1 MRKADVLFYEVFKE
15 EKEAINY
22 FLPKTINAQ
31 ITSKTIQEEGAEA
44 PGASLISVRTQ
55 SIIPSQW
62 AASLKGVLT
71 RSTGYEHLLKY
82 RQEAGKNVEYGY
94 LPSYCSRAVAEQ
106 AILIML
112 ALWRKLTTQ
121 QKQFESFSRDD
132 ITGTECYGKNVL
144 IVGVGRI
151 GREIARMAKGLGMNV
166 KGVDIEQRENN
177 VEYIS
182 LEEGIAWAQCVVS
195 AVPLTHETENML
207 DYSCLKNMP
216 QGGIVVNVSR
226 GEITPVAGLK
236 KLLDEEHLNGIGLD
250 VYQNEG
256 VLGTA
261 LRSGTKLE
269 DENFAIIASLKTNE
283 NVIFTPHN
291 AFNTKES
298 VERKAQQSV
307 EAVVEFL
314 KSQSFPDTVP
324 DE

>member
-1 MRKADVLFYEVFKE
+1 
-15 EKEAINY
+15 
-22 FLPKTINAQ
+22 
-31 ITSKTIQEEGAEA
+31 
-44 PGASLISVRTQ
+44 
-55 SIIPSQW
+55 
-62 AASLKGVLT
+62 
-71 RSTGYEHLLKY
+71 
-82 RQEAGKNVEYGY
+82 
-94 LPSYCSRAVAEQ
+94 
-106 AILIML
+106 ML